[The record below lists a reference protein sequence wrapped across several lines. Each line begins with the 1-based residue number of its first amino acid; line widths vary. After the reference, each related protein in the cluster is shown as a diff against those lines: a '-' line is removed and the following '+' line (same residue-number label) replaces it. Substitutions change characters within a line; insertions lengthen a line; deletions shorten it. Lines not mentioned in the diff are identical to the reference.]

1 MQPELQ
7 IFLALLI
14 AHIAGD
20 FPLQSGRMVAAKAGL
35 ELGAFSR
42 HVLIHLVLSVAAL
55 ALFTTAPLWKT
66 PTILALAL
74 LTFGHLALDIGKSML
89 IKWRPSLNGAA
100 VYLADQ
106 ALHVLIVGV
115 ATLVVVQIMPPLDAL
130 WIWWL
135 NIREAILVTTVVVAA
150 TVFPTGYLIR
160 FLLTPWSKRLAAC
173 RDNNATSDGN
183 IDGLENAGL
192 YLGWLERALLVA
204 AFAVGSLT
212 AVGLI
217 VGAKSIARFPEFKN
231 RAFAEYFLMGTLLSV
246 AIAWIGG
253 WILRVALTF
262 L

>member
-1 MQPELQ
+1 MQPEIQ
-7 IFLALLI
+7 VFFALLI

-35 ELGAFSR
+35 EFGAFAR

-55 ALFTTAPLWKT
+55 ALFTTAPLWRS

-74 LTFGHLALDIGKSML
+74 LTSGHLALDIGKSML

-100 VYLADQ
+100 IYLVDQ

-115 ATLVVVQIMPPLDAL
+115 ATLIVVQILPPLDAL
-130 WIWWL
+130 WTWWL
-135 NIREAILVTTVVVAA
+135 DIREIILVTAVVVAA
-150 TVFPTGYLIR
+150 TVFPAGYLIR
-160 FLLTPWSKRLAAC
+160 FLLAPWSKRLTAR
-173 RDNNATSDGN
+173 RDNDATGDGD
-183 IDGLENAGL
+183 IDGLANAGL

-204 AFAVGSLT
+204 AFTAGSLT

-217 VGAKSIARFPEFKN
+217 IAAKSVARFPEFKN

-253 WILRVALTF
+253 WVLRVALTF